1 MYPAGQAIMDS
12 RITEDHL
19 LFSFLYFLRQEDD
32 GATHVDVD
40 VPIKDLFSPTL
51 TEPAFIFAVGLF
63 ELHHALN
70 IPDEFCDWNQS
81 VRELLGRIGTL
92 PTLTPEEYRQHLQE
106 SVRAIQLS
114 DRAN

>member
-1 MYPAGQAIMDS
+1 MDS

-19 LFSFLYFLRQEDD
+19 VFSFLYFLRQEDD

-40 VPIKDLFSPTL
+40 VPIKELFSPTL

-70 IPDEFCDWNQS
+70 IPDDFCDWNQS
-81 VRELLGRIGTL
+81 VRDLLRRIAAL
-92 PTLTPEEYRQHLQE
+92 PKLGPAEYRRHLVE

-114 DRAN
+114 DRTN